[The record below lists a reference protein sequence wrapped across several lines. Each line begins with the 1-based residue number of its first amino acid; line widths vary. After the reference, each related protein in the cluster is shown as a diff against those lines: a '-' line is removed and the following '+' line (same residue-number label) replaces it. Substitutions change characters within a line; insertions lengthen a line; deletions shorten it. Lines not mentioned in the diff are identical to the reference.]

1 MTQEYVSWSD
11 FQLMTGGRIRAAERL
26 AEGGNVSAANAAAA
40 YRAAAEL
47 RQLVDE
53 HVLGPLVNIPPHG
66 HVSRRCCLPPAA
78 CLHCCLPAAR
88 CLPAL
93 LPACTAACLHCCLLP
108 LSLRPPPVLPWLPP
122 RLLLL
127 HHTVDAAPLA
137 CPLPHHPC
145 VACRRPS

>member
-1 MTQEYVSWSD
+1 
-11 FQLMTGGRIRAAERL
+11 MTGGRIRAAERL

-93 LPACTAACLHCCLLP
+93 LPACTAACLHCCLPALLP
-108 LSLRPPPVLPWLPP
+108 
-122 RLLLL
+122 
-127 HHTVDAAPLA
+127 AASVSAPTTCSPMA
-137 CPLPHHPC
+137 ATTAAVASPH
-145 VACRRPS
+145 S